1 MKKIFVY
8 LLAPLFILVSCG
20 GGGGGGSSSPE
31 SPAIPLPTINFL
43 SNQSGEIDVGSEYS
57 FSWTTSNAQSCST
70 SGDWNTTV
78 NTNGSHSLTL
88 NESKTYSFTLRCLN
102 SEGSSTSKSITI
114 TANYLLIGG
123 TIVHEDNIDRTVY
136 IDQNQNRIFDSYE
149 YSGTSDSNGNFQIR
163 STENIECLKNYPV
176 AVNNSYLYSIN
187 PTQNQTNV
195 IISSFTSLFK
205 SLTSSGLFNLSADLY
220 NSETPCNLV
229 DSNNQA
235 YISNQ
240 FDSAIELQKNW
251 TGYSYSDIKQNPSN
265 SNKPSIKTS
274 RFNDLDSFY
283 LSLSQIESEII
294 TNVKSL
300 LDSSLSGTGFS
311 SNDYTIRSTSDL
323 HYSNLLIF
331 LNDNDYPESLWWGE
345 EVSSVDDISLRG
357 DFMVD
362 VDPNSNVSMANLNG
376 WDESFLIHI
385 DPMFITNDNKLMR
398 DNGNCWVNPSS
409 YCTLNIASD
418 LFGDDSEALY
428 DSEISYL
435 LQKETNRGL
444 ERMEADEYINSKAG
458 SCEVYKSYIIT
469 DTNNY
474 DDDSY
479 SMDMYRNR
487 STDIWLDYDGSCDSA
502 YAYVDYKWMSSVKF
516 YNDNSL
522 VVLSW
527 DNETIDYLPD
537 AYGLL
542 EFDLDNL
549 PPNQIGNE
557 YINEF
562 LNKPDIYSFKNNEF
576 NMTSELLRTI
586 ADEMWNYAYEK
597 TYPGS
602 SFGWVGYWIENVNG
616 GTAYATIESQYW
628 QWYVSCYQNGETI
641 FSYSLDEYS
650 ASAYLLECL
659 QMQSISSRDD
669 GYEFIFSRSSTHSSD
684 NSDYTFGPYVGRVGL
699 FGEAPQ
705 SNLSSQPNT
714 ELNQM
719 LEENKIERLKRDGI
733 QSASNIK
740 R

>member
-8 LLAPLFILVSCG
+8 LLAPLFILASCG
-20 GGGGGGSSSPE
+20 GGGGGGSASPE
-31 SPAIPLPTINFL
+31 SPAIPLPTINFS

-88 NESKTYSFTLRCLN
+88 NESKTYSFTLRCVN

-123 TIVHEDNIDRTVY
+123 TIIHEDNTDRTVY

-163 STENIECLKNYPV
+163 STANIECLKNYPV
-176 AVNNSYLYSIN
+176 AVNDSYLYSIN

-195 IISSFTSLFK
+195 TISSFTSLFK

-220 NSETPCNLV
+220 NSETPCNIV

-235 YISNQ
+235 YITNQ

-283 LSLSQIESEII
+283 LSLAQIESDII

-357 DFMVD
+357 DFIVD

-385 DPMFITNDNKLMR
+385 NPMFITNDNKLMR

-418 LFGDDSEALY
+418 LFGDDSSALY

-435 LQKETNRGL
+435 LQKETSRGL
-444 ERMEADEYINSKAG
+444 ERMETDEYINSKAK
-458 SCEVYKSYIIT
+458 SCEVYKNYIIT

-487 STDIWLDYDGSCDSA
+487 SRDAWLDYEGSCDSA
-502 YAYVDYKWMSSVKF
+502 YAYVDYKWMSSFKF

-522 VVLSW
+522 VALSW

-542 EFDLDNL
+542 EFDQDNL
-549 PPNQIGNE
+549 PPDQIGNE

-562 LNKPDIYSFKNNEF
+562 LNKPDVASFKNNEF
-576 NMTSELLRTI
+576 DMTSELLRTI
-586 ADEMWNYAYEK
+586 ADEMWYYAYEK
-597 TYPGS
+597 AYQGS
-602 SFGWVGYWIENVNG
+602 FAWVGYWIENVNG

-659 QMQSISSRDD
+659 QTQSISSRDG
-669 GYEFIFSRSSTHSSD
+669 GYEFIFSRSSTHSPD

-705 SNLSSQPNT
+705 SSLSSQPDI

>member
-8 LLAPLFILVSCG
+8 LLAPLFILASCG
-20 GGGGGGSSSPE
+20 GGGGGGSASPE
-31 SPAIPLPTINFL
+31 SPAIPLPTINFS

-88 NESKTYSFTLRCLN
+88 NQSKTYSFTLRCVN
-102 SEGSSTSKSITI
+102 SEGSSVSKSITI

-123 TIVHEDNIDRTVY
+123 TIIHEDNTDRTVY

-163 STENIECLKNYPV
+163 SPENIDCLKNYPV

-187 PTQNQTNV
+187 PIQNQTNV

-220 NSETPCNLV
+220 NSETPCNIV
-229 DSNNQA
+229 DSNKQA
-235 YISNQ
+235 YITNQ
-240 FDSAIELQKNW
+240 FDSAIELQKNI

-265 SNKPSIKTS
+265 STKPAIVSS
-274 RFNDLDSFY
+274 RFNELDNFY
-283 LSLSQIESEII
+283 QSLVQIESDIVANI
-294 TNVKSL
+294 KSL

-331 LNDNDYPESLWWGE
+331 LNENDYPESLWWGE
-345 EVSSVDDISLRG
+345 EVSSVDDISLRA

-385 DPMFITNDNKLMR
+385 NPMFITNDNKLMR
-398 DNGNCWVNPSS
+398 DNSSCYVNPSS

-428 DSEISYL
+428 DSEITYL
-435 LQKETNRGL
+435 LQKETSRGL
-444 ERMEADEYINSKAG
+444 ERMETDEYIYPKENT
-458 SCEVYKSYIIT
+458 CEVYKNYIIT

-487 STDIWLDYDGSCDSA
+487 STDIWLDYEGDCDSA
-502 YAYVDYKWMSSVKF
+502 YAYANYKWMSSVKF

-537 AYGLL
+537 AYGFL
-542 EFDLDNL
+542 EFDQDNL
-549 PPNQIGNE
+549 PPDQIGNE

-562 LNKPDIYSFKNNEF
+562 LNKPDVGSFINNEF
-576 NMTSELLRTI
+576 NMTSELLTTI

-597 TYPGS
+597 ALQGP
-602 SFGWVGYWIENVNG
+602 FGWVGYFIENVNG

-628 QWYVSCYQNGETI
+628 TWYVSCYQNGETI

-659 QMQSISSRDD
+659 QTQSTSSR
-669 GYEFIFSRSSTHSSD
+669 GEYEFIFSRSSTHTED
-684 NSDYTFGPYVGRVGL
+684 NTDYTFGPYAGRVNTYG
-699 FGEAPQ
+699 AVPQ
-705 SNLSSQPNT
+705 SNLSNQSNT
-714 ELNQM
+714 EANQII
-719 LEENKIERLKRDGI
+719 EEKKIERIKRDQI
-733 QSASNIK
+733 QSDSNIK

>member
-1 MKKIFVY
+1 MKKIFLY
-8 LLAPLFILVSCG
+8 LLAPVFILVSCG
-20 GGGGGGSSSPE
+20 GGGGGGSASPE
-31 SPAIPLPTINFL
+31 SPAIPLPTINF
-43 SNQSGEIDVGSEYS
+43 SSYQSGEIDVGSEYS

-78 NTNGSHSLTL
+78 DTNGSHSLTL

-102 SEGSSTSKSITI
+102 SEGASSSKSVTI

-123 TIVHEDNIDRTVY
+123 LIIDDVKTDRTVY

-163 STENIECLKNYPV
+163 SSENLECLKNYPV

-195 IISSFTSLFK
+195 IISSLTSLFK
-205 SLTSSGLFNLSADLY
+205 SITSSGLFNLSADIY

-229 DSNNQA
+229 DSRNQA
-235 YISNQ
+235 YITNQ
-240 FDSAIELQKNW
+240 FDSVIELQKNI

-265 SNKPSIKTS
+265 STMPAIVTS
-274 RFNDLDSFY
+274 RFNELDSFY
-283 LSLSQIESEII
+283 QSLAQIELDIV

-311 SNDYTIRSTSDL
+311 SSDYTIRSTSDL

-331 LNDNDYPESLWWGE
+331 LNENDYPESLWWGE
-345 EVSSVDDISLRG
+345 EVTSVDDISLRG
-357 DFMVD
+357 DFIVD

-385 DPMFITNDNKLMR
+385 NPMFITNNNMLMR
-398 DNGNCWVNPSS
+398 DNDSCYVNPSS

-418 LFGDDSEALY
+418 LFGDDSAALY
-428 DSEISYL
+428 DSNITYL
-435 LQKETNRGL
+435 LQKETSRGL
-444 ERMEADEYINSKAG
+444 ERMETDEYINSKENT
-458 SCEVYKSYIIT
+458 CEVYKNYKIT

-479 SMDMYRNR
+479 SIDMYRNR
-487 STDIWLDYDGSCDSA
+487 ITDLWLDYEGDCDSA
-502 YAYVDYKWMSSVKF
+502 YYYPNYKWMTTAKL
-516 YNDNSL
+516 YNDNSA
-522 VVLSW
+522 VFLSW
-527 DNETIDYLPD
+527 DNETIDNLPN
-537 AYGLL
+537 AYGIL
-542 EFDLDNL
+542 EFDQDNL
-549 PPNQIGNE
+549 PPDQIGNE

-586 ADEMWNYAYEK
+586 ADEMWYYAYEK
-597 TYPGS
+597 ALQGPY
-602 SFGWVGYWIENVNG
+602 GWVEYFVRNVNG
-616 GTAYATIESQYW
+616 GTAYVTVESTSW

-641 FSYSLDEYS
+641 FSYSLNQYS
-650 ASAYLLECL
+650 AATYLNECL
-659 QMQSISSRDD
+659 QTQSISSRGD
-669 GYEFIFSRSSTHSSD
+669 GYEFIFSRSSIHTED
-684 NSDYTFGPYVGRVGL
+684 NSDYTFGPYVGMVNTYG
-699 FGEAPQ
+699 AVAQ
-705 SNLSSQPNT
+705 SNLSINSNT
-714 ELNQM
+714 EQNEM
-719 LEENKIERLKRDGI
+719 LEEKKIERLKRDQI

>member
-1 MKKIFVY
+1 MKKIFLY

-20 GGGGGGSSSPE
+20 GGGGGGSASPE

-123 TIVHEDNIDRTVY
+123 TIVHEDNTDRTVY
-136 IDQNQNRIFDSYE
+136 IDQNQNRVFDSYE
-149 YSGTSDSNGNFQIR
+149 YSGKSDSNGNFQIR

-176 AVNNSYLYSIN
+176 AVNDSYLYSIN
-187 PTQNQTNV
+187 PTQNPTNV
-195 IISSFTSLFK
+195 TISSFTSLFK
-205 SLTSSGLFNLSADLY
+205 SFTSSGLFNLSADLY
-220 NSETPCNLV
+220 NNETPCNLV
-229 DSNNQA
+229 DSNKQA
-235 YISNQ
+235 NITNQ
-240 FDSAIELQKNW
+240 FDSAIELQKNI

-265 SNKPSIKTS
+265 STKPAIVAS
-274 RFNDLDSFY
+274 RFNELDSFY
-283 LSLSQIESEII
+283 ESLAQIESDIV

-331 LNDNDYPESLWWGE
+331 LNENDYPESLWWGE

-376 WDESFLIHI
+376 WDESFLIYI
-385 DPMFITNDNKLMR
+385 NPMFITNNNMLMR
-398 DNGNCWVNPSS
+398 DNDSCYVNPLS

-418 LFGDDSEALY
+418 LFGDDSAALY
-428 DSEISYL
+428 DSKITYL
-435 LQKETNRGL
+435 LQKETSRGL
-444 ERMEADEYINSKAG
+444 ERMETDEYINSKENT
-458 SCEVYKSYIIT
+458 CDVYKNYIIT

-479 SMDMYRNR
+479 SIDMYRNR
-487 STDIWLDYDGSCDSA
+487 ITDLWLDYEGSCDSA
-502 YAYVDYKWMSSVKF
+502 YAYVDYKWMTSAKF
-516 YNDNSL
+516 YNDRSAVL
-522 VVLSW
+522 LSW
-527 DNETIDYLPD
+527 DNDNIDNLPN
-537 AYGLL
+537 AYGIL
-542 EFDLDNL
+542 EFDQDNL
-549 PPNQIGNE
+549 PPDQIGNE

-562 LNKPDIYSFKNNEF
+562 LNIPDVGSFKNNEF

-586 ADEMWNYAYEK
+586 ADEMWYYAYEK
-597 TYPGS
+597 GLQGT
-602 SFGWVGYWIENVNG
+602 FGWVGYWIENVNG

-628 QWYVSCYQNGETI
+628 TWYVSCYQNGETI

-659 QMQSISSRDD
+659 QTQSTTSRG
-669 GYEFIFSRSSTHSSD
+669 GYEFIFSRSSTHTED
-684 NSDYTFGPYVGRVGL
+684 NADYTFGPYVGKVNTYG
-699 FGEAPQ
+699 AVPQ
-705 SNLSSQPNT
+705 SNLSIQSNT
-714 ELNQM
+714 EANQM
-719 LEENKIERLKRDGI
+719 LEEKKIERIKRDHI

>member
-1 MKKIFVY
+1 MKKIFLY

-20 GGGGGGSSSPE
+20 GGGGGGSASPE

-78 NTNGSHSLTL
+78 DTNGSHSLTL
-88 NESKTYSFTLRCLN
+88 NESKTYSFSLRCLN
-102 SEGSSTSKSITI
+102 SEGASSSKSITI

-123 TIVHEDNIDRTVY
+123 LIIHEVKTDRTVY

-163 STENIECLKNYPV
+163 SSENIECLKNYPV

-195 IISSFTSLFK
+195 IISSLTSLFK
-205 SLTSSGLFNLSADLY
+205 SFTSSGLFNLSADIY
-220 NSETPCNLV
+220 NSETPCNLY
-229 DSNNQA
+229 DSRNQA
-235 YISNQ
+235 YITNQ
-240 FDSAIELQKNW
+240 FDSVIELQKNI

-265 SNKPSIKTS
+265 STKPAIVTS
-274 RFNDLDSFY
+274 RFNELDSFY
-283 LSLSQIESEII
+283 QSLAQIESDIV

-311 SNDYTIRSTSDL
+311 SSDYTIRSTSDL

-331 LNDNDYPESLWWGE
+331 LNENDYPESLWWGE
-345 EVSSVDDISLRG
+345 EVTSVDDISLRG
-357 DFMVD
+357 DFIVD

-376 WDESFLIHI
+376 WDESFLIYI
-385 DPMFITNDNKLMR
+385 NPMFITNNNMLMR
-398 DNGNCWVNPSS
+398 DNDSCYVNPSS

-418 LFGDDSEALY
+418 LFGDDSAALY
-428 DSEISYL
+428 DSKITYL
-435 LQKETNRGL
+435 LQKETSRGL
-444 ERMEADEYINSKAG
+444 ERMETDEYINSKENT
-458 SCEVYKSYIIT
+458 CEVYKNYIIT

-479 SMDMYRNR
+479 SIDMYRNR
-487 STDIWLDYDGSCDSA
+487 ITDLWLDYEGDCDSA
-502 YAYVDYKWMSSVKF
+502 YYYPNAKWMATGKF
-516 YNDNSL
+516 YNDNSA
-522 VVLSW
+522 VFLSW
-527 DNETIDYLPD
+527 DNETIDNLPN
-537 AYGLL
+537 AYGIL
-542 EFDLDNL
+542 EFDQDNL
-549 PPNQIGNE
+549 PPDQIGNE

-586 ADEMWNYAYEK
+586 ADEMWYYAYEK
-597 TYPGS
+597 ALQGPY
-602 SFGWVGYWIENVNG
+602 GWVEYFVRNVNG
-616 GTAYATIESQYW
+616 GTAYVTVESTSW
-628 QWYVSCYQNGETI
+628 QWFVNCYQNGETI
-641 FSYSLDEYS
+641 FSYSLNQYS
-650 ASAYLLECL
+650 AATYLNECL
-659 QMQSISSRDD
+659 QTQSISSRGD
-669 GYEFIFSRSSTHSSD
+669 GYEFIFSRSSIHTED
-684 NSDYTFGPYVGRVGL
+684 NSDYTFGPYVGRVNTYG
-699 FGEAPQ
+699 AVAQ
-705 SNLSSQPNT
+705 SNLSINSNT
-714 ELNQM
+714 EQNEM
-719 LEENKIERLKRDGI
+719 LEEKKIERLKRDQI